1 MPLHTARRRRA
12 QASRLASMRRLRP
25 PLLRLRERS
34 ALCRR
39 PVPIGTNRAQAPAG
53 RARRR
58 YPHVGGRQLRVCARF
73 EKPSHSRGGRR
84 IGNKQLDARL
94 PPPRRRR
101 RPNSNLVA
109 RLRMQSP
116 GRSRPALT
124 VRDNVKSQHPPLR
137 VVTANRAP
145 TQLGPISLV
154 DRVQLGTDVEPL
166 RAKTVEHALSAM
178 RERRHLQQGEPPLYA
193 SPRALRDG
201 SLPQRARPSPNAD
214 AARQRRSL
222 PARMPLRVAAGF
234 EFVLARVKC
243 VVAEVKHFDVGVEND
258 VDVDRDVVL

>member
-1 MPLHTARRRRA
+1 MP
-12 QASRLASMRRLRP
+12 RLQQ
-25 PLLRLRERS
+25 
-34 ALCRR
+34 
-39 PVPIGTNRAQAPAG
+39 VG
-53 RARRR
+53 ARRR

-145 TQLGPISLV
+145 TQLGPIRLV

-243 VVAEVKHFDVGVEND
+243 VLARVKCVVAEVKHFDVGVEND